1 MDWGRGARERVRRP
15 HRVRRRRLRRRR
27 PARALRGIRR
37 GGMQCVD
44 VECALGGGGHAIQ
57 PRRRQ
62 MSEPA
67 TVRARALVSMCLCVC
82 ELTVCGRC
90 HTSVVA
96 YRDRFLLLLLLY
108 YFSSD

>member
-1 MDWGRGARERVRRP
+1 VDWGRGARERVRRP
-15 HRVRRRRLRRRR
+15 RRVRRRRRRRL
-27 PARALRGIRR
+27 ARALRGIRR

-67 TVRARALVSMCLCVC
+67 TVRARALVSMCVC
-82 ELTVCGRC
+82 ELTVCGCC

-96 YRDRFLLLLLLY
+96 SRDRFLLLLLLLLLLLY
-108 YFSSD
+108 YF